1 MIFKI
6 FTIYLILFVSFLN
19 ANSFYQ
25 SKKLLLKEVYFDNQN
40 TFYCLN
46 KYSIKLVNNKYK
58 TILESND
65 KYIPR
70 KLYFKSGKE
79 NYRTKNVEW
88 EHIMPV
94 ENFGK
99 HLPCWKEGGRK
110 ACKNDKSFNEMEA
123 DMHNLVPA
131 IGELNADRAN
141 YRFAADKPKVGQY
154 GKCEFEVDFKAK
166 RVYVRDE
173 IKGDIA
179 RIYFYMSDKYNVN
192 LSSQERKMF
201 EVWNKLDPVDEWE
214 RIKNKRVY
222 KLQGN
227 KNNYIN

>member
-1 MIFKI
+1 
-6 FTIYLILFVSFLN
+6 
-19 ANSFYQ
+19 
-25 SKKLLLKEVYFDNQN
+25 
-40 TFYCLN
+40 
-46 KYSIKLVNNKYK
+46 
-58 TILESND
+58 
-65 KYIPR
+65 
-70 KLYFKSGKE
+70 
-79 NYRTKNVEW
+79 
-88 EHIMPV
+88 MPV

-110 ACKNDKSFNEMEA
+110 ACKNDESFNEMES
-123 DMHNLVPA
+123 DMHNLVPT

-154 GKCEFEVDFKAK
+154 GKCEFEVDFESK
-166 RVYVRDE
+166 RAYVRDE

-192 LSSQERKMF
+192 LSSQELKMF

-214 RIKNKRVY
+214 KIKNQRVY

-227 KNNYIN
+227 RNKYIN

>member
-1 MIFKI
+1 MFFKI
-6 FTIYLILFVSFLN
+6 FTIYLILLTSFLN
-19 ANSFYQ
+19 ANSFSQ

-58 TILESND
+58 TILEPNNN
-65 KYIPR
+65 YIPR
-70 KLYFKSGKE
+70 KPYFKSGKE

-110 ACKNDKSFNEMEA
+110 ACKNDESFNEMES
-123 DMHNLVPA
+123 DMHNLVPT

-154 GKCEFEVDFKAK
+154 GKCEFEVDFESK
-166 RVYVRDE
+166 RAYVRDE

-192 LSSQERKMF
+192 LSSQELKMF

-214 RIKNKRVY
+214 KIKNQRVY

-227 KNNYIN
+227 RNKYIN